1 MRITLEVESRISEI
15 PKVYDW
21 LKEVIEPLVEATI
34 QNHILLVVQEMV
46 TNAIVHGNKEIAEK
60 RVRIDLH
67 ATAKQIV
74 IRIEDEGSGLPIF
87 PTKEEAQ
94 EMNYMEENGR
104 GIKLAVMLSD
114 QVIRE
119 DNRVTLI
126 YHRNK

>member
-1 MRITLEVESRISEI
+1 
-15 PKVYDW
+15 